1 MAVEVKE
8 KKQKQNKT
16 NNLLVARKYI
26 CKPLVAIIEETKH
39 RDKNPHKADP
49 QLMGLYT
56 TNVGFLVRK
65 ASCAIFHRNGVH
77 N

>member
-8 KKQKQNKT
+8 KKQKQNTKT
-16 NNLLVARKYI
+16 TYLLVARKYI

-56 TNVGFLVRK
+56 TNVGFW
-65 ASCAIFHRNGVH
+65 
-77 N
+77 